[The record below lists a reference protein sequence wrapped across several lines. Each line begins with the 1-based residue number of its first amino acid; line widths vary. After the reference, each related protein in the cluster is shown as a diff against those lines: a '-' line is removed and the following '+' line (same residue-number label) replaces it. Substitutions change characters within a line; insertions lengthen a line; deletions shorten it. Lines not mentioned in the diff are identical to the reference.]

1 MDKIEEWQILSPIR
15 GTQQG
20 TLLINRLIHQ
30 LFRKDTVDYTKWL
43 KSEYRAPKLP
53 KPLGTEEI
61 TYGDKVI
68 NTMNHSVYSNRV
80 YPEGGQNYI
89 ANGEIGIVV
98 GQFKNKFHK
107 FKGQPKNTEVEFA
120 SQKGYKYTFYQ
131 SDFKEER
138 ESTLELAYAITIHKS
153 QGSEFDTTFVV
164 LPKNSFNLSRE
175 LIYTALTRQKGKSD
189 YFIPRG

>member
-1 MDKIEEWQILSPIR
+1 MANIESYPR
-15 GTQQG
+15 TQQG

-138 ESTLELAYAITIHKS
+138 S
-153 QGSEFDTTFVV
+153 Q
-164 LPKNSFNLSRE
+164 L
-175 LIYTALTRQKGKSD
+175 
-189 YFIPRG
+189 